1 MNSTNLLDIIVALV
15 QYLKQGHSIRDIDG
29 IRKKL
34 PTTFTETE
42 LSAAYAWVLQHP
54 DHLTP
59 SLSHSY
65 QRIFHAAERMIL
77 TKEAWGWLIELQNL
91 GIIDPSIIERIIE
104 KLMLQYQGKVDLITL
119 KSMVSTLI
127 LDADRLSASP
137 KPRLLGNESIN

>member
-34 PTTFTETE
+34 PSSFTENE
-42 LSAAYAWVLQHP
+42 LSAAYAWVLQRP
-54 DHLTP
+54 NQLTP

-91 GIIDPSIIERIIE
+91 GIIDSSIIERIIE

-127 LDADRLSASP
+127 LDTDRLSASP